1 MRYDIAIIGAGPAG
15 ISAAIT
21 AKVRKKNIVLIA
33 KKNVSEKVTKAH
45 EICNY
50 PGLIDVAGADLAAA
64 YEKQLASMQ
73 ISRIYKQVSQIYA
86 MGDYYA
92 IQLEG
97 DMLEATTVILAT
109 GMTVGKMLPGE
120 AEFLGRGVSYC
131 ATCDGQFYRGKNIAV
146 VGETTEAREEVRYLA
161 EMAESVWYFPEYA
174 DEHVFD
180 DMEHVH
186 VCQEKAT
193 GIEGGMKANR
203 LVTEDKT
210 YEVDGIFLLREHI
223 AASQLVPGLAMENQS
238 IAVNLQ
244 METNLPGCFAC
255 GDVAGKPYQYI
266 KAAGQG
272 NVAALSA
279 VSYLNKK

>member
-21 AKVRKKNIVLIA
+21 AKVRNKNIVLID